1 MFGIWAQF
9 ALAAAAAGRAV
20 LVGVRDVEESVRVQ
34 ALFAAVAA
42 HRLVADAEGDRRDA
56 LAASILG
63 AVAVD

>member
-1 MFGIWAQF
+1 
-9 ALAAAAAGRAV
+9 
-20 LVGVRDVEESVRVQ
+20 VQ
-34 ALFAAVAA
+34 ALFASVAA